1 MEDLLKP
8 RVLDL
13 KGNWDDFLPLVEFA
27 YNNSFQASIG
37 ITPFKGLCGRKC
49 RSPVCW
55 DDVGERKI
63 LGLELMQLTVEKV
76 TLIKEILKATQS
88 RQKSYSSNH
97 IWDLE
102 FEVSDH
108 VFLEVSHMKFVMRL
122 GRKEKLNPQFVGLF
136 KILERVGTLVYK
148 VTLTLSLSEIY
159 SVFHVSALRKYVFD
173 PSHVVGLKS
182 IQISEDLTYEE
193 VLI

>member
-1 MEDLLKP
+1 
-8 RVLDL
+8 
-13 KGNWDDFLPLVEFA
+13 
-27 YNNSFQASIG
+27 
-37 ITPFKGLCGRKC
+37 
-49 RSPVCW
+49 
-55 DDVGERKI
+55 
-63 LGLELMQLTVEKV
+63 
-76 TLIKEILKATQS
+76 
-88 RQKSYSSNH
+88 
-97 IWDLE
+97 
-102 FEVSDH
+102 
-108 VFLEVSHMKFVMRL
+108 MKFVMRL

-159 SVFHVSALRKYVFD
+159 SVFHVSALRKYVFY